1 MSDQQRDCH
10 DGEFLTTEG
19 WGFRV
24 YRLTYKDQALW
35 EDYLEYIEVAI
46 RATID
51 WRVDED
57 LWISPDLPPEQQRE
71 ETELR
76 EEAEATKRSFHLC
89 LKEGPELDGCSVEDI
104 REINSNWLLGLKP
117 STRDMLPFDIR
128 TSNTTDSNAK
138 FSPSYNDDVP
148 VKMMWTGYGIF
159 EGSGWDTDEYEE
171 DEDNFKVWQCLH
183 AYRLPSFYFAVVTG
197 DFSWFD
203 YFVKPPRLN
212 RFNADH
218 ID

>member
-1 MSDQQRDCH
+1 MSGQQRDCH
-10 DGEFLTTEG
+10 DGEFFTTKK

-35 EDYLEYIEVAI
+35 EDYLEYIKATI

-57 LWISPDLPPEQQRE
+57 LWINPDLPPEQQRE
-71 ETELR
+71 ETEVR
-76 EEAEATKRSFHLC
+76 EEAEAKKRNFHLC
-89 LKEGPELDGCSVEDI
+89 FKEGPELDGCSVEDI

-117 STRDMLPFDIR
+117 STPNMLPFGLWTAGSYRLVFVICVDDDIPQQFQDIR

-148 VKMMWTGYGIF
+148 VKMVWTGYGIF

-171 DEDNFKVWQCLH
+171 DEDNFKVWQ
-183 AYRLPSFYFAVVTG
+183 
-197 DFSWFD
+197 
-203 YFVKPPRLN
+203 
-212 RFNADH
+212 
-218 ID
+218 